1 MISSFIETQFN
12 MFTEE
17 PMERRDSLKILA
29 ATTGAFLV
37 GKNSV
42 ALAAEKKAHDHSKKH
57 SSHHAATESE
67 KKSEKKSGKPSFSEL
82 NHAGAHCNHVAQMC
96 VGHCFTLIA
105 QGQKNMV
112 ECAQAA
118 LEVAAM
124 SDALSRLA
132 GLGSD
137 LCAVQAKACIVACEK
152 CMKAC
157 EPHIHHHAQCK
168 ECFEACKDCM
178 ETCKAFAA

>member
-1 MISSFIETQFN
+1 
-12 MFTEE
+12 
-17 PMERRDSLKILA
+17 MERRDSLKILA
-29 ATTGAFLV
+29 ASAGAILV
-37 GKNSV
+37 GANSV
-42 ALAAEKKAHDHSKKH
+42 ATASEKKGHEHSKKH
-57 SSHHAATESE
+57 SSHTTQAAAATKDG
-67 KKSEKKSGKPSFSEL
+67 KKTGKPSFAEL

-96 VGHCFTLIA
+96 VGHCFQLIS
-105 QGQKNMV
+105 QGQKSMV

-132 GLGSD
+132 GLSSD
-137 LCAVQAKACIVACEK
+137 LCAVQAKACISACEK

-157 EPHIHHHAQCK
+157 EPHVGHHAQCK
-168 ECFEACKDCM
+168 ECYEACKDCM